1 MSSVYQVYGPEN
13 WQPRNYSR
21 VAQFMKEISIGDQ
34 LDHYR
39 IDALVATGSHA
50 SIFRGVDLK
59 NGTVIAIKVPH
70 VELELDP
77 VFYERFRREQEI
89 GEKLSHPSV
98 MKVLSSEHHSR
109 DYIVMEWI
117 NGRPLRDILAEQ
129 GKLPQDRATHLAIG
143 ICDAVAY
150 LHSHGVVHRD
160 LRPGHI
166 MVDSNDHIKLIN
178 FGLASQVAAKRI
190 TFTSLAPELNT
201 VSYASPEEI
210 RGRRCDA
217 RSDVYSIG
225 VILYEMLTGKLPFG
239 NANSIANIN
248 ERLVKDTPSPRKI
261 EPSITP
267 QMQQII
273 YHALERAP
281 MHRYS
286 SAHEFAYDLAH
297 LQEVVVEE
305 RDGSRNLG
313 NKTAI
318 WTKNILIYVALA
330 AVPILFFV
338 LMMLATHHR

>member
-1 MSSVYQVYGPEN
+1 MKVISV
-13 WQPRNYSR
+13 
-21 VAQFMKEISIGDQ
+21 GDQ

-39 IDALVATGSHA
+39 VDALVATGSHA

-59 NGTVIAIKVPH
+59 NDTVVAIKVPH

-89 GEKLSHPSV
+89 GQKLSHPSV
-98 MKVLSSEHHSR
+98 MKVLPSEHHSR

-117 NGRPLRDILAEQ
+117 NGRPLLDILAEQ
-129 GKLPQDRATHLAIG
+129 GKLPQDRAIHIVIG

-150 LHSHGVVHRD
+150 LHSHGVVHRH

-201 VSYASPEEI
+201 VNYASPEEI

-239 NANSIANIN
+239 NANSFANIN
-248 ERLVKDTPSPRKI
+248 ERLVKNIPSPRKF
-261 EPSITP
+261 EPSVTP
-267 QMQQII
+267 QMQEII
-273 YHALERAP
+273 YRALEREP

-286 SAHEFAYDLAH
+286 STRDFAYDLAH
-297 LQEVVVEE
+297 MQDVVVDE
-305 RDGSRNLG
+305 RNRSREDY
-313 NKTAI
+313 TRSVRA
-318 WTKNILIYVALA
+318 
-330 AVPILFFV
+330 
-338 LMMLATHHR
+338 HRNTRVTNRSWPDLRP